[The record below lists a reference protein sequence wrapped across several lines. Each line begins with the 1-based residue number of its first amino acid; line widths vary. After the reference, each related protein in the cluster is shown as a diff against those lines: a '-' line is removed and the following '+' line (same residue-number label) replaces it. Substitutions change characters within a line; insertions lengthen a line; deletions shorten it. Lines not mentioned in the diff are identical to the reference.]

1 MKIYSFFPAEKM
13 RVGGENRIFVI
24 EMKEFARKSLL
35 AAAVA
40 ALVAGCAPRREYV
53 AVDGTML
60 GTTLHI
66 VADAP
71 GVAPQRLYAA
81 AMELDREV
89 KASMSIFDSTSLL
102 SRLNRNL
109 TDSID
114 DHIAFNLHLAD
125 SIGALSGG
133 RYDVT
138 VKPLVEAWG
147 FAGRS
152 RTEHPD
158 LDSLLRFVG
167 RDKVRVEGRRLVK
180 SDPRVQ
186 LDFNSVAKGYTVD
199 LLAALVERFGAGNYI
214 VDIGGEVRCRGVN
227 RRGEPWR
234 IGVETPFD
242 GNMTD
247 GEYLQKRIRM
257 EQGALATSGNYRRFY
272 LDAGGRKV
280 AHTIDPRTGRSV
292 VSRLLSAT
300 VAAPTCAEA
309 DALGTMF
316 MALGAD
322 DALAAAERMP
332 GLAVYFILAG
342 DDDTFEEYV
351 SPAMQKLVMP

>member
-1 MKIYSFFPAEKM
+1 MLKC
-13 RVGGENRIFVI
+13 
-24 EMKEFARKSLL
+24 LL

-40 ALVAGCAPRREYV
+40 ALFVGCTPRREYV
-53 AVDGTML
+53 TIDGTML
-60 GTTLHI
+60 GTTLRI
-66 VADAP
+66 TADVR
-71 GVAPQRLYAA
+71 GVPPQRLYAA
-81 AMELDREV
+81 AMELDRQA

-102 SRLNRNL
+102 SRLNRNE
-109 TDSID
+109 TDSVD
-114 DHIAFNLHLAD
+114 SHIAFNLRLAD

-147 FAGRS
+147 FAGKNPA
-152 RTEHPD
+152 EHPN

-167 RDKVRVEGRRLVK
+167 RDKVRIEGGRLVK

-199 LLAALVERFGAGNYI
+199 LLAELVERFGAENYV
-214 VDIGGEVRCRGVN
+214 VDIGGELRCRGVN
-227 RRGEPWR
+227 REGNPWR
-234 IGVETPFD
+234 IGIESPFD
-242 GNMTD
+242 GNMTE
-247 GEYLQKRIRM
+247 GEYLHKRIRM
-257 EQGALATSGNYRRFY
+257 QQGALATSGNYRRFY
-272 LDAGGRKV
+272 LDAEGRKV

-322 DALAAAERMP
+322 DALDAVRRMP
-332 GLAVYFILAG
+332 DAAVYFILAG

-351 SPAMQKLVMP
+351 SPAMRKLVMQ